1 MENTKKDLTKL
12 VWYILHKIKSFNKF
26 ILLIILNRE
35 EILRSLFTKATEDT
49 IETLPYTIQ
58 VFQDPLYDLKKTV
71 TNDLD
76 FLLGAFFAQ
85 VLLFYSVYCS
95 NNKDIK
101 PTIEESQQFNYELF
115 SKAEEYKTMIR
126 ELMVNG

>member
-1 MENTKKDLTKL
+1 
-12 VWYILHKIKSFNKF
+12 
-26 ILLIILNRE
+26 LNRE
-35 EILRSLFTKATEDT
+35 EILKNLFTKAIEDT

-58 VFQDPLYDLKKTV
+58 VFQNPFYNLKKIV

-85 VLLFYSVYCS
+85 VLLFYSIYCS
-95 NNKDIK
+95 HKEIK

-115 SKAEEYKTMIR
+115 SKAEEYQNIIR
-126 ELMVNG
+126 ELMIIDNT

>member
-1 MENTKKDLTKL
+1 MLD
-12 VWYILHKIKSFNKF
+12 
-26 ILLIILNRE
+26 RE
-35 EILRSLFTKATEDT
+35 KILRSLFTNAIEDT

-95 NNKDIK
+95 NNKDLK
-101 PTIEESQQFNYELF
+101 PTIEESQQFHYELF
-115 SKAEEYKTMIR
+115 SKTEEYKNIIR
-126 ELMVNG
+126 ELMIKDNT

>member
-1 MENTKKDLTKL
+1 MLD
-12 VWYILHKIKSFNKF
+12 
-26 ILLIILNRE
+26 RE
-35 EILRSLFTKATEDT
+35 EILRSLFTKAIEDT

-101 PTIEESQQFNYELF
+101 PTIEESQQFHYELF
-115 SKAEEYKTMIR
+115 SKAEEYKTIIR
-126 ELMVNG
+126 ELMVTNNT

>member
-1 MENTKKDLTKL
+1 MLDRK
-12 VWYILHKIKSFNKF
+12 
-26 ILLIILNRE
+26 
-35 EILRSLFTKATEDT
+35 EILRSLFTNAIEDT

-58 VFQDPLYDLKKTV
+58 VFQDPLYDLKKTGNQRFRFSFR
-71 TNDLD
+71 T
-76 FLLGAFFAQ
+76 FFAQ

-115 SKAEEYKTMIR
+115 SKAEEYKTIIR

>member
-1 MENTKKDLTKL
+1 MD
-12 VWYILHKIKSFNKF
+12 
-26 ILLIILNRE
+26 RE
-35 EILRSLFTKATEDT
+35 EILRSLFSNAIEDT

-95 NNKDIK
+95 NKDIQ
-101 PTIEESQQFNYELF
+101 PTIEESEQFNYELF
-115 SKAEEYKTMIR
+115 SKAEEYKNIIR
-126 ELMVNG
+126 ELMIRDNT

>member
-1 MENTKKDLTKL
+1 
-12 VWYILHKIKSFNKF
+12 
-26 ILLIILNRE
+26 LLDRE
-35 EILRSLFTKATEDT
+35 EILRSLFTKAIEDT

-58 VFQDPLYDLKKTV
+58 VFQDPLNDLKKTV

-95 NNKDIK
+95 NNKDIN

-115 SKAEEYKTMIR
+115 SKAEEYKTMIIK
-126 ELMVNG
+126 LMINE

>member
-1 MENTKKDLTKL
+1 M
-12 VWYILHKIKSFNKF
+12 
-26 ILLIILNRE
+26 NRE
-35 EILRSLFTKATEDT
+35 EILRNLFTKATEDT

-58 VFQDPLYDLKKTV
+58 VFQNPINNIKKTV

-95 NNKDIK
+95 NKDIQ
-101 PTIEESQQFNYELF
+101 PTIEESEQFNYGLF
-115 SKAEEYKTMIR
+115 SKAEEYQNMIR
-126 ELMVNG
+126 ELMIIDNNT

>member
-1 MENTKKDLTKL
+1 
-12 VWYILHKIKSFNKF
+12 
-26 ILLIILNRE
+26 LLDRE
-35 EILRSLFTKATEDT
+35 KILRSLFTNAIEDT

-95 NNKDIK
+95 NNKDLK
-101 PTIEESQQFNYELF
+101 PTIEESQQFHYELF
-115 SKAEEYKTMIR
+115 SKTEEYKNIIR
-126 ELMVNG
+126 ELMIKDNT

>member
-1 MENTKKDLTKL
+1 MKDLTKL

-58 VFQDPLYDLKKTV
+58 VFQDPLYDLNSTV

-95 NNKDIK
+95 NKDIK
-101 PTIEESQQFNYELF
+101 PTVEESSRLNYELF
-115 SKAEEYKTMIR
+115 SKAEEYKNMIG
-126 ELMVNG
+126 ELMVIDNT

>member
-1 MENTKKDLTKL
+1 
-12 VWYILHKIKSFNKF
+12 
-26 ILLIILNRE
+26 LLDRE
-35 EILRSLFTKATEDT
+35 EILRSLFTKAIEDT

-58 VFQDPLYDLKKTV
+58 VFQDPLNNLKKTI

-95 NNKDIK
+95 NRKDIN

-115 SKAEEYKTMIR
+115 SKAEEYKTMINK
-126 ELMVNG
+126 LMIYE

>member
-1 MENTKKDLTKL
+1 MD
-12 VWYILHKIKSFNKF
+12 
-26 ILLIILNRE
+26 RE
-35 EILRSLFTKATEDT
+35 EILRNLFNKATEDT

-95 NNKDIK
+95 NKDIK
-101 PTIEESQQFNYELF
+101 PTIEESNQFNYVLF

>member
-1 MENTKKDLTKL
+1 M
-12 VWYILHKIKSFNKF
+12 
-26 ILLIILNRE
+26 NRE
-35 EILRSLFTKATEDT
+35 EILRNLFTKATEDT

-58 VFQDPLYDLKKTV
+58 IFQDPLYNIKKTV

-95 NNKDIK
+95 NKDIQ

-115 SKAEEYKTMIR
+115 SKAEEYQNMIR
-126 ELMVNG
+126 ELMIIDNT

>member
-1 MENTKKDLTKL
+1 MLD
-12 VWYILHKIKSFNKF
+12 
-26 ILLIILNRE
+26 RE
-35 EILRSLFTKATEDT
+35 KVLRSLFTNAIEDT

-95 NNKDIK
+95 NNKDLK
-101 PTIEESQQFNYELF
+101 PTIEESQQFHYELF
-115 SKAEEYKTMIR
+115 SKTEEYKNIIR
-126 ELMVNG
+126 ELMIKDNT

>member
-1 MENTKKDLTKL
+1 M
-12 VWYILHKIKSFNKF
+12 
-26 ILLIILNRE
+26 NRD
-35 EILRSLFTKATEDT
+35 EILRSLFTKAIEDT

-58 VFQDPLYDLKKTV
+58 VFQEPLYDLKKTI
-71 TNDLD
+71 TTDLD

-95 NNKDIK
+95 NKDIK

-115 SKAEEYKTMIR
+115 SKAEEYKTMIK
-126 ELMVNG
+126 ELMVMDNI

>member
-1 MENTKKDLTKL
+1 LD
-12 VWYILHKIKSFNKF
+12 
-26 ILLIILNRE
+26 RE
-35 EILRSLFTKATEDT
+35 KILRSLFTNAIEDT

-95 NNKDIK
+95 NNKDLK
-101 PTIEESQQFNYELF
+101 PTIEESQQFHYELF
-115 SKAEEYKTMIR
+115 SKTEEYKNIIR
-126 ELMVNG
+126 ELMIKDNT

>member
-1 MENTKKDLTKL
+1 M
-12 VWYILHKIKSFNKF
+12 
-26 ILLIILNRE
+26 NRE
-35 EILRSLFTKATEDT
+35 EILRNLFTKATEDT

-58 VFQDPLYDLKKTV
+58 VFQNPINNIKKTV

-95 NNKDIK
+95 NKDIQ
-101 PTIEESQQFNYELF
+101 PTIEESEQFNYELF
-115 SKAEEYKTMIR
+115 SKAEEYQNMIR
-126 ELMVNG
+126 ELMIIDNNT